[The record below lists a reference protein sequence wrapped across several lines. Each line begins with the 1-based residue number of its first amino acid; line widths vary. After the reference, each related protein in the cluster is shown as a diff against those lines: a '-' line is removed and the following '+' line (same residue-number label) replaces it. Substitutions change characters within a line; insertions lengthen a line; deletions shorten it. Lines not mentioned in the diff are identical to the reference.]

1 MKISIVGSGNVATN
15 LAINLKD
22 AGHRIIQI
30 AGTNAA
36 GITSLAYRVNA
47 TAVNELQQID
57 TSIDLL
63 LLCVKDQALEQVANA
78 LPKSDTLVVHTSGSV
93 AIDVLNIFRNHG
105 VFYPLQTFSKEH
117 VTSLNQVPF
126 CIEANSKTNEE
137 LLLNLAHELGAKHL
151 IINSQQRKQCHVAA
165 VFANNFS
172 NHMYAIAES
181 ILQKEN
187 IPFEV
192 LRPLIQETVRKIEF
206 LSPKDA
212 QTGPARRNDQ
222 AVMADHLN
230 HLNSDKLE
238 KIYRFVSESIASYYT
253 SK

>member
-22 AGHRIIQI
+22 SGHQIIQI

-47 TAVNELQQID
+47 TAVNDLKQID
-57 TSIDLL
+57 STVDLL
-63 LLCVKDQALEQVANA
+63 LLFVKDQALEQVADA
-78 LPKSDTLVVHTSGSV
+78 LPKSDSLVVHTSGSV
-93 AIDVLNIFRNHG
+93 AIDVLHKFRNHG

-137 LLLNLAHELGAKHL
+137 LLLNLARELGAKHL
-151 IINSQQRKQCHVAA
+151 TINSQQRKQCHVAA

-187 IPFEV
+187 LPFEV

-206 LSPKDA
+206 LSPTDA
-212 QTGPARRNDQ
+212 QTGPARRTAE

-230 HLNSDKLE
+230 QIK
-238 KIYRFVSESIASYYT
+238 
-253 SK
+253 

>member
-22 AGHRIIQI
+22 TGHQIIQI

-47 TAVNELQQID
+47 TAVNELKQID
-57 TSIDLL
+57 TTVDLL
-63 LLCVKDQALEQVANA
+63 LLCVSDQALESVAES
-78 LPKSDTLVVHTSGSV
+78 LPKSNTLVAHTSGSV
-93 AIDVLNIFRNHG
+93 PIDVLNKFQNHG

-126 CIEANSKTNEE
+126 CIEANHEKNEE
-137 LLLNLAHELGAKHL
+137 ILLNLANDLGAKYFKF
-151 IINSQQRKQCHVAA
+151 NSHQRKQCHVAA

-206 LSPKDA
+206 LSPIDA
-212 QTGPARRNDQ
+212 QTGPARRNDE
-222 AVMADHLN
+222 AVMDDHLN
-230 HLNSDKLE
+230 QLKSDKLE